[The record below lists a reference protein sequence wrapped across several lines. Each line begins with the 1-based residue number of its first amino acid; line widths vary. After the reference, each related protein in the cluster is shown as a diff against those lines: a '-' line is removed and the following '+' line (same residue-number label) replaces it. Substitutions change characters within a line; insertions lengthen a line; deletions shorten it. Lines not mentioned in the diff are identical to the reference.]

1 MLGGRGHGDSK
12 QGGILSECLVFM
24 KDFAQ
29 VCNLVYRVAY
39 IDGGHADPRGMT
51 PLSEL
56 YRNRSGDLNFI
67 VSMDGRQFSMVK

>member
-51 PLSEL
+51 L
-56 YRNRSGDLNFI
+56 RFLNFI
-67 VSMDGRQFSMVK
+67 GIAPETSISSLAWMEGSSVW